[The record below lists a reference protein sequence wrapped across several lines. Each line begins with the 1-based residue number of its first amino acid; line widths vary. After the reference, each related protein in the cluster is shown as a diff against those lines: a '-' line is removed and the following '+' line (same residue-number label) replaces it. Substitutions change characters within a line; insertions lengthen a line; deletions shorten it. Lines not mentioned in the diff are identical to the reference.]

1 MNSVEGNTL
10 PKGWVLETLGTVVE
24 LENGDRGKNYP
35 SKKTLVS
42 EGVPFINT
50 GHLEGNKIS
59 KSKIT
64 YITEKHFERL
74 GSGKI
79 KVNDILFCLRGS
91 LGKFALNESITKG
104 AIASSLVI
112 IRVKEELLNCNYLS
126 FYLNSN
132 IASDMIK
139 EFDNGSA
146 QPNLSSK
153 NLKLFLIPLPPLQEQ
168 KHIVTKIDTL
178 FAKID
183 TAITLTEESLKQAKN
198 LLPSVLNEVFE
209 TIDGEEK
216 FLPELVKEGRYSIK
230 RGPFGSSL
238 KKQFFVPSGYKV
250 YEQKHAIRDDFEIGE
265 YFVNEEKYL
274 ELKAFDLKPRDIIIS
289 CSGTVGRIAVA
300 PDNLMPGIIN
310 QALLKISLNED
321 EIEIPFFTYWF
332 NNYVNN
338 GSLSTKG
345 AAIKNIVSVKELK
358 AIPIKVPTLNS
369 QNKICNQ
376 FDRYSQLSKQTQ
388 SKLEEQLVYLK
399 QLKSSILS
407 KAFKG
412 EL

>member
-1 MNSVEGNTL
+1 MKENTL
-10 PKGWVLETLGTVVE
+10 PDGWEE
-24 LENGDRGKNYP
+24 
-35 SKKTLVS
+35 KTLS
-42 EGVPFINT
+42 EVCDVRDGTHDSPKYIDKGFP
-50 GHLEGNKIS
+50 L
-59 KSKIT
+59 IT
-64 YITEKHFERL
+64 
-74 GSGKI
+74 
-79 KVNDILFCLRGS
+79 
-91 LGKFALNESITKG
+91 
-104 AIASSLVI
+104 
-112 IRVKEELLNCNYLS
+112 
-126 FYLNSN
+126 
-132 IASDMIK
+132 
-139 EFDNGSA
+139 
-146 QPNLSSK
+146 SK
-153 NLKLFLIPLPPLQEQ
+153 NLKNGRLNFEKIKYISEADYNSINKRSKVDVGDILFAMIGTIGNPVLIKNQPNYAIKNVALFKKKSNDVLMTFFEYFLVNPIVIDKMTNEAKGATQKFVGLNYLRSFKIPLPPLEEQ
-168 KHIVTKIDTL
+168 NRIVAKIDTL

-183 TAITLTEESLKQAKN
+183 KAISLTEESLKQAKN

-321 EIEIPFFTYWF
+321 EIEISFFTYWF

-369 QNKICNQ
+369 QKEICNQ

-388 SKLEEQLVYLK
+388 SKLEEQLAYLK